1 MARRFTSGRCKML
14 HIRDTLPG
22 AILEREAAE
31 LHEVLPGPTL
41 IHLPGRRPEPLF
53 VSVLL
58 HGNEDTGWRA
68 LRALLNEYR
77 TCELPRALS
86 LFIGNVQAARH
97 GLRMLEGQP
106 DFNRVWEDLPG
117 SEWLP
122 ERAMTRQV
130 VQIMRERRTFASI
143 DIHNNTGINPHYACV
158 RRLDQRFFRLATLFG
173 RTVVYFRKPDGVQT
187 EPFSQFC
194 PAVTVECGQPGQA
207 HGVDHALDYIR
218 SCLSLTEISD
228 HPVAPHDI
236 NLLHTVAIV
245 KVPADL
251 SVGLD
256 GDDTDI
262 RLVRDLD
269 HLNFRELPASS
280 TLGWVRPGSNACLEV
295 WDETGRDVAGRFL
308 RIENDELRTRVPVM
322 PSMFTVNLRAIRED
336 CLGYLMEHSQD
347 LYHAARAERHGE

>member
-1 MARRFTSGRCKML
+1 ML
-14 HIRDTLPG
+14 HILDKLPSGMLKRD
-22 AILEREAAE
+22 AAE

-58 HGNEDTGWRA
+58 HGNEDTGWQA
-68 LRALLNEYR
+68 MRALLDEYR
-77 TCELPRALS
+77 GRELPRAVS

-97 GLRMLEGQP
+97 RVRMLEGQP
-106 DFNRVWEDLPG
+106 DFNRIWEDLPG
-117 SEWLP
+117 NEHLA
-122 ERAMTRQV
+122 ERGMTRQV
-130 VQIMRERRTFASI
+130 VQIMRECGAFASI

-158 RRLDQRFFRLATLFG
+158 RRLDQRFFRLATLFS
-173 RTVVYFRKPDGVQT
+173 RTVVYFRKPDGVQP

-207 HGVDHALDYIR
+207 HGVEHALEYIR
-218 SCLSLTEISD
+218 TCLNLTEISE

-236 NLLHTVAIV
+236 NLFHTVAIV

-251 SVGLD
+251 SIGVD
-256 GDDTDI
+256 GDEADI

-269 HLNFRELPASS
+269 HLNFRELPTNT
-280 TLGWVRPGSNACLEV
+280 TLGWIRRGSNARLEV
-295 WDETGRDVAGRFL
+295 WDESGHDVAEWFL
-308 RIENDELRTRVPVM
+308 RIENDEIRTRMPVM

-336 CLGYLMEHSQD
+336 CLGYLMENSQD
-347 LYHAARAERHGE
+347 LYHAAVAGRRDG